1 MYVGA
6 RGRIALSAIARLGS
20 GWVVQPKMDGMF
32 VRVVLNSAGR
42 IAHVFSRTGAAVP
55 KQLTTD
61 LLGAFV
67 GWPHAELVGELEA
80 HTEAGNR
87 AAATRGY
94 RLVHLFDCLHD
105 GSRSLVSAPYRA
117 RRAALYRMQ
126 SEVVNLGCE
135 LPWYRDRNGR
145 AHGRGDG
152 RFVADKAT
160 DWRLAP
166 VVPQMPVGR
175 VEELWASVDRGD
187 LEGVVAVNLD
197 AAAGRRGSKLKCK
210 PLEHTDLRVVQVTA
224 RQVIC
229 EYAGGPVALGRGR
242 HSPEIGDWVEV
253 AHSGEYESARVPRF
267 ASIVR
272 VRADLRASV

>member
-20 GWVVQPKMDGMF
+20 SWVVQPKIDGML
-32 VRVVLNSAGR
+32 VRVVLSSAGR
-42 IAHVFSRTGAAVP
+42 IAHVFSRTGAAVQ
-55 KQLTTD
+55 KQLTAD

-105 GSRSLVSAPYRA
+105 GTRSLVREPYRV
-117 RRAALYRMQ
+117 RRDSLWRQQ

-166 VVPQMPVGR
+166 VVPQMPATR

-197 AAAGRRGSKLKCK
+197 APAGRRGAKLKCK
-210 PLEHTDLRVVQVTA
+210 PADTLDASVLSVSA
-224 RQVIC
+224 RQVVC
-229 EYAGGPVALGRGR
+229 SYGGQVFAVGRGR
-242 HSPEIGDWVEV
+242 HDVAVGDVVEV
-253 AHSGEYESARVPRF
+253 AHSGWYESATIPRF
-267 ASIVR
+267 ATLRR
-272 VRADLRASV
+272 VRSDLA